1 MHKKQSP
8 WSHNSLTSTA
18 INHCYDFVK
27 LEVEFNH
34 HIDSVVSNPLKVILG
49 KCICIEPAILIVA
62 ILHGCPLVLETDVH
76 LTYIIYKLRVD
87 AVYLVEIRESVAAEI
102 DIILYKRVSSLCQAK
117 VP

>member
-1 MHKKQSP
+1 MLKS
-8 WSHNSLTSTA
+8 
-18 INHCYDFVK
+18 
-27 LEVEFNH
+27 EVEFNH
-34 HIDSVVSNPLKVILG
+34 HVDPAVAYPLEVALG
-49 KCICIEPAILIVA
+49 KGICIEPAILIVA
-62 ILHGCPLVLETDVH
+62 ILHGCPLVLEADVH